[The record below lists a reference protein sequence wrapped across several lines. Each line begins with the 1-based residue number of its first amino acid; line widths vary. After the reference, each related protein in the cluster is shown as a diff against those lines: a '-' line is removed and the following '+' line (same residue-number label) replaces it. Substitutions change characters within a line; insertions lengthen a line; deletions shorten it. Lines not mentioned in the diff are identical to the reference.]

1 MVLLN
6 TDPDRAA
13 ASIHALLVLAARRA
27 LSMTRTKVVKLLYL
41 ADLRC
46 VAATGT
52 ARSGILWRWWHYG
65 PYCQSLRSAEDALVN
80 SGAVERESWRLSA
93 YATECRL
100 EARPDA
106 AIDLMLRSDELLE
119 HLGAVLQ
126 EHGHKNARALT
137 DIAYST
143 APMLEAQS
151 EGTKGMLLDLDEQ
164 PEPADMDM
172 IKAELAERFAHVAD
186 ADLSDV
192 GPDGLPD
199 VSELVGTLRGNRAYA
214 NSLLL
219 D

>member
-1 MVLLN
+1 MS

-46 VAATGT
+46 VAATGA
-52 ARSGILWRWWHYG
+52 ARSGVLWRWWHYG

-80 SGAVERESWRLSA
+80 SGVVEREAWRLSA
-93 YATECRL
+93 YATEYRL

-106 AIDLMLRSDELLE
+106 STELMLGSDELLQ
-119 HLGAVLQ
+119 HLDAVLE

-137 DIAYST
+137 DVAYST

-151 EGTKGMLLDLDEQ
+151 EGTKGMLLDLDER
-164 PEPADMDM
+164 PEPTDMDVL
-172 IKAELAERFAHVAD
+172 KAELAERFAHVPD
-186 ADLSDV
+186 ADLDDV

-199 VSELVGTLRGNRAYA
+199 AAELVGTFAGNRAYA
-214 NSLLL
+214 TSLLL
-219 D
+219 G

>member
-1 MVLLN
+1 
-6 TDPDRAA
+6 
-13 ASIHALLVLAARRA
+13 
-27 LSMTRTKVVKLLYL
+27 MTRTKVVKLLYL

-46 VAATGT
+46 VAATGA

-80 SGAVERESWRLSA
+80 TGAVERESWRLSA
-93 YATECRL
+93 YATEYRL
-100 EARPDA
+100 RARPNVA
-106 AIDLMLRSDELLE
+106 TDLMQRSDELLE
-119 HLGAVLQ
+119 HLDAVLE

-137 DIAYST
+137 EIAYST

-151 EGTKGMLLDLDEQ
+151 EGIKGMLLDLDER
-164 PEPADMDM
+164 PESTDMDM
-172 IKAELAERFAHVAD
+172 IKAELAERFAHVPD

-199 VSELVGTLRGNRAYA
+199 AVEFIGPFRGNRAYA